1 MSNRVGQFRCLKE
14 HRNATRRTDILR
26 ERDFV
31 IMNTDTLILSYR
43 HNPFAM
49 WLHRQSPSLIGYSL
63 AVLSTVVALLLR
75 WLLMPVLGTASPYIL
90 FYPAIAVSSWYGG
103 LQPGLLATGL
113 SAFLASYFLLL
124 PFGSLHVISS
134 ADWLSLTFFVLIGV
148 LISVLNESLHR
159 ARQSVEAITHQLGE
173 SNERFHLL
181 VESVR
186 DYGIFMLDGNGHII
200 SWNAGAQRIKGY
212 QAEEIIGR
220 HFSVFYPPEDL
231 ENGKPEMELRVAT
244 AEGRYEEEGW
254 RVRKDGSQFWANV
267 VITAVRD
274 DLGELRGFAKV
285 TRDITERK
293 RAEDAWRE
301 SEERLQAILDNTTTV
316 SVYVKDT
323 EGRYLMVNRGFEE
336 AYGHA
341 RDEIIGHTDYELTT
355 PAFADAFRTHDQR
368 ILTLDAPIRV
378 EEETKTH
385 DGRLVTYLSSKFP
398 LRDAEGRAY
407 AVCGISVDISNRK
420 QAEKEIARLLGQEQA
435 ARAEAEAANQA
446 KDEFLSV
453 LSHELRTPLTAI
465 MGWVGL
471 LRMGRLDAA
480 TVTQGLEA
488 IERSTQLQVRLV
500 EDLLDVSRIVAGDL
514 AINPVVLPLASLI
527 EGVVNAMRPT
537 AEAKEVHLAMH
548 LDRETGEVWGDPNRL
563 QQVIWNLLSNG
574 IKFTPRGGQ
583 VQVQLGKS
591 GSHARIVVSDT
602 GEGIRPELLPHVF
615 KRFWQADSTSTRP
628 HGGLGV
634 GLTIVHHIVELHGGT
649 VRADSAGEGQGATFT
664 VDLPLITTEIHS
676 TDGMQKVAS
685 ITAANT

>member
-1 MSNRVGQFRCLKE
+1 
-14 HRNATRRTDILR
+14 
-26 ERDFV
+26 
-31 IMNTDTLILSYR
+31 
-43 HNPFAM
+43 
-49 WLHRQSPSLIGYSL
+49 
-63 AVLSTVVALLLR
+63 
-75 WLLMPVLGTASPYIL
+75 
-90 FYPAIAVSSWYGG
+90 
-103 LQPGLLATGL
+103 
-113 SAFLASYFLLL
+113 
-124 PFGSLHVISS
+124 
-134 ADWLSLTFFVLIGV
+134 
-148 LISVLNESLHR
+148 
-159 ARQSVEAITHQLGE
+159 
-173 SNERFHLL
+173 
-181 VESVR
+181 
-186 DYGIFMLDGNGHII
+186 
-200 SWNAGAQRIKGY
+200 
-212 QAEEIIGR
+212 
-220 HFSVFYPPEDL
+220 
-231 ENGKPEMELRVAT
+231 
-244 AEGRYEEEGW
+244 
-254 RVRKDGSQFWANV
+254 
-267 VITAVRD
+267 
-274 DLGELRGFAKV
+274 
-285 TRDITERK
+285 
-293 RAEDAWRE
+293 
-301 SEERLQAILDNTTTV
+301 
-316 SVYVKDT
+316 
-323 EGRYLMVNRGFEE
+323 
-336 AYGHA
+336 
-341 RDEIIGHTDYELTT
+341 
-355 PAFADAFRTHDQR
+355 
-368 ILTLDAPIRV
+368 
-378 EEETKTH
+378 
-385 DGRLVTYLSSKFP
+385 
-398 LRDAEGRAY
+398 
-407 AVCGISVDISNRK
+407 
-420 QAEKEIARLLGQEQA
+420 
-435 ARAEAEAANQA
+435 
-446 KDEFLSV
+446 
-453 LSHELRTPLTAI
+453 